1 VVVLALTTSLLT
13 GCGSP
18 RPSAQNLPLPPGR
31 LPSKVSTSVCAPGVQ
46 HEIATALGVKAD
58 VAQPTWVGHLYSCR
72 YRYPDGTLT
81 LSVKEL
87 SSWPQTYAYFHTLG
101 SQLGDTSTIPELGQG
116 AFTTKDGSVVVRRDW
131 KVLLVDISGLP
142 PQFGQP
148 PDTPAEVAGA
158 VAAVILGLWEGAPV
172 SAFS

>member
-1 VVVLALTTSLLT
+1 VVVFALTTSLLG
-13 GCGSP
+13 GCASP
-18 RPSAQNLPLPPGR
+18 RPSAQTLPLPAGR
-31 LPSKVSTSVCAPGVQ
+31 LPSKISKMVCAADAQ
-46 HEIATALGVKAD
+46 REIATALGVKAD

-72 YRYPDGTLT
+72 YRYPDGTFT

-101 SQLGDTSTIPELGQG
+101 SQLGDTSTIPGLGQG
-116 AFTTKDGSVVVRRDW
+116 AFSTKDGSVVVRKDW
-131 KVLLVDISGLP
+131 KILLVDISGLP

-158 VAAVILGLWEGAPV
+158 VASVILGCWAGD
-172 SAFS
+172 